1 MMAFERT
8 CLAGMAIAAVLHPSI
23 LCADHFV
30 WLGDANTKEPVFQ
43 VEWSNASLWTNIT
56 ASVGNVCPGDED
68 TVEFRSCP
76 PYSTEYDVTPP
87 ASFKGV
93 VIGEKSSG
101 YDRWFYP
108 RINISVAEGA
118 QYKIDGSST
127 FVASAGLANLLSDTF
142 VGTIEVP
149 SDVEFEIPSS
159 VSKKVKFVGTGTVV
173 PAKKTQ
179 LLQVAGINGT
189 IDLRKIEDLNATD
202 LEFLAGHR
210 LILPANAVFDTDGMA
225 RVCVDIE
232 DWNVSGCWGVK
243 GAHSEAEKGNG
254 TYKSY
259 AHYPQVLDDGSLLM
273 TDDFGQRNVAWF
285 KKRTFGY
292 DDIWQIKFSY
302 QATHPKDAHPMEL
315 PSGTYA
321 RGAYGTYFGMVVSA
335 SPDGIPVQELA
346 SSGSSKMPASSYGI
360 RFYNYGSKPN
370 VAKVMDGAGSNVSDS
385 YASVILDSR
394 AGISQ
399 RTAPVDVEVSMNRGV
414 MYICYS
420 QNGNSRSFT
429 VDCANIFKD
438 DITKRYTLGFF
449 ANTEDGTWQYAK
461 VSNFKGWCLSNDA
474 GQWKEVESCRI
485 TPNNWVLNAYSD
497 GMEEE
502 NKVAPASLVSENGDY
517 KFLMGKVSYLASA
530 TGQTRLD
537 PAKKYRVEFDLKW
550 GASANMGNVM
560 NMGFVNTPSVKTNDT
575 ITNYQVNQSLY
586 SPAVFTYH
594 YYNDL
599 IGFTNGGNTDNAS
612 RFSYGCV
619 AGSGLRGNNHAAKC
633 AICYD
638 GGNMLVGSFVS
649 TTSIN
654 FRVDIAA
661 KFKKNFTEYYP
672 DGMYF
677 HCGGANGGNPKWK
690 CYLETDICG
699 FKVLEW
705 NGATPAQKWN
715 GGIWVAENKTATLSL
730 GNVNMESVQME
741 QGSSLKLNAARN
753 GAAVSIGKATVGSG
767 ASITAEEGME
777 VELGGLELIGNE
789 PYTLQIAGDV
799 SFSDSAVVTI
809 PSAWKSSLAPITI
822 MNFTDGA
829 VPEGLTVVLD
839 DGKVLSSRQVLVS
852 GGTLRVNLH
861 LGTCI
866 TIR

>member
-1 MMAFERT
+1 MAFERT

-23 LCADHFV
+23 LCADHLV

-93 VIGEKSSG
+93 VIGEKSNSG
-101 YDRWFYP
+101 YTRWFYP
-108 RINISVAEGA
+108 RINISVAEGF

-159 VSKKVKFVGTGTVV
+159 VSNKVKFVGTGTVV
-173 PAKKTQ
+173 PANKAQ
-179 LLQVAGINGT
+179 LLQVTGITGT
-189 IDLRKIEDLNATD
+189 IDLSKIEDLNAVD
-202 LEFLAGHR
+202 LELLAGHS
-210 LILPANAVFDTDGMA
+210 LILPANALFDTDGMS
-225 RVCVDIE
+225 RVCFDIE
-232 DWNVSGCWGVK
+232 DWNVSGCWGFDGK
-243 GAHSEAEKGNG
+243 HSEIEFPSAS
-254 TYKSY
+254 YKAY
-259 AHYPQVLDDGSLLM
+259 AHYPRVLEDGSLLM

-292 DDIWQIKFSY
+292 DDIWRIKFSY
-302 QATHPKDAHPMEL
+302 QAPHPEDAHPMEL
-315 PSGTYA
+315 PNEYKNA
-321 RGAYGTYFGMVVSA
+321 RIAYGSFFGMVASA
-335 SPDGIPVQELA
+335 SPDGIPVQELG
-346 SSGSSKMPASSYGI
+346 SSGSAKMPASSYGI
-360 RFYNYGSKPN
+360 RFYNYGTKPN
-370 VAKVMDGAGSNVSDS
+370 VAKVMNGDGSNVSDK

-399 RTAPVDVEVSMNRGV
+399 RTAPVDVEVFMNRGV
-414 MYICYS
+414 MYISYS

-449 ANTEDGTWQYAK
+449 ANTDDGTWQHTK

-485 TPNNWVLNAYSD
+485 TPDNWVLNAYSD
-497 GMEEE
+497 GMEEV
-502 NKVAPASLVSENGDY
+502 NKVDPASLVENGDY
-517 KFLMGKVSYLASA
+517 KFLENKVGYLASA

-537 PAKKYRVEFDLKW
+537 PAKKYRIEFDLKW
-550 GASANMGNVM
+550 GIIANDGQAM
-560 NMGFVNTPSVKTNDT
+560 NMGFVNTPSVMTNST
-575 ITNYQVNQSLY
+575 IIDYAVTNLY
-586 SPAVFTYH
+586 SPAVLTYH
-594 YYNDL
+594 YHNDL
-599 IGFTNGGNTDNAS
+599 IGFTEGGSGDKAGK
-612 RFSYGCV
+612 FVGGCV
-619 AGSGLRGNNHAAKC
+619 AGSGLRWMNCAAKC

-638 GGNMLVGSFVS
+638 GGNMLAGSFVS

-654 FRVDIAA
+654 SRVDIAA
-661 KFKKNFTEYYP
+661 KYAQKFSERYP
-672 DGMYF
+672 NGMYF
-677 HCGGANGGNPKWK
+677 HCGGANNDNPGWK

-705 NGATPAQKWN
+705 DAATPTQKWN
-715 GGIWVAENKTATLSL
+715 GGIRVAENKTATLSL
-730 GNVNMESVQME
+730 GNVNMESVHME

-753 GAAVSIGKATVGSG
+753 GAAVSVSKATVGSG
-767 ASITAEEGME
+767 TSIAAEEGME
-777 VELGGLELIGNE
+777 VELGGLEMLGNE
-789 PYTLQIAGDV
+789 PYVLQIAGDV

-809 PSAWKSSLAPITI
+809 PSAWKSSLAPITV

-829 VPEGLTVVLD
+829 APEGLTVVLD
-839 DGKVLSSRQVLVS
+839 NGKVLSSRQVLVS
-852 GGTLRVNLH
+852 GGVLRVNLH
-861 LGTCI
+861 PGTCI
-866 TIR
+866 TIH